1 MLANLLVVL
10 PGALLLL
17 LAHGRR
23 GGPEGPVGAHMVTL
37 PLAVA
42 VAVGVGLACAAGPL
56 ALLGVPAWV
65 GYASL
70 PGLAVGLC
78 VLPILAFEQQHR
90 LSSRLAVVAGVVGG
104 AGLASAPATG
114 APGVVAAVAGAL
126 VLVPSLFGYGL
137 LVVFWWHQQQNAIAA
152 ARADVAR
159 QSEFERSQAAWQLG
173 EWQKLPPAPALW
185 QLIQFTHAFHPEVQA
200 ECRARIQALPDL
212 DAAMAELLGR
222 ALARVP
228 ARCLPEVARAA
239 RAGTGDAARSRVRA
253 VASHARRRATAGE
266 LVRQRDEVRAGGGG
280 DHRRRRRPARQHG
293 AVGGDARGSTR
304 PRRPRRPGAGGSA
317 RLRRW
322 RRVGWARPMCG

>member
-212 DAAMAELLGR
+212 DAAMAELLGTGWAEHSLAYLR
-222 ALARVP
+222 DAYPKSRAPLAPALATLLDRECEQWRHTLDGAPQPGSWYGNVMKFVQV
-228 ARCLPEVARAA
+228 AEVTIADGGDLRASMERWAAMLAGRPGLGDLADRARAA
-239 RAGTGDAARSRVRA
+239 
-253 VASHARRRATAGE
+253 
-266 LVRQRDEVRAGGGG
+266 
-280 DHRRRRRPARQHG
+280 
-293 AVGGDARGSTR
+293 ARG
-304 PRRPRRPGAGGSA
+304 
-317 RLRRW
+317 
-322 RRVGWARPMCG
+322 